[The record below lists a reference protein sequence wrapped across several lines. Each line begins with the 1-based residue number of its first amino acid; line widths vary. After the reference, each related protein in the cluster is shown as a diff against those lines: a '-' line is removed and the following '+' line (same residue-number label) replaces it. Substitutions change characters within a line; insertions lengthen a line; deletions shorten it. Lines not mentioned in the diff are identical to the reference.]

1 VALPLPHLL
10 LVLRWL
16 EPADH
21 PFIEIGTD
29 AEVGHV
35 PPAPA

>member
-1 VALPLPHLL
+1 VALHIPDLL
-10 LVLRWL
+10 AVLRWL

-21 PFIEIGTD
+21 PSIEIGTD

-35 PPAPA
+35 PPAPT